1 MFTPKQQILS
11 SWCVRT
17 FSRLQKGSGT
27 EKKASAQSLLAWSKK
42 KYGGSGSSFVGS
54 VTRGRFGGLDPLS
67 THFPLF
73 FSPNKNFFF
82 FSFLYG
88 IPLGRRKRNLVQ
100 PFWGGGTLFGGRS
113 GWAGKIGIWL
123 SSASLLLPWTGRL
136 FSRMFQTHNFAFPS
150 YNRKTQP
157 ASWKKKGKIHSVKFW
172 SSCFVFQ
179 GSLLQKTGVE
189 GKNVRWMT
197 YKITFL
203 EEEEEEHTATPFMAH
218 NKKRNKQQKA
228 EKRKEK
234 EMGWLCFLIFLP
246 PHRLNPPFP
255 DTFGWWKALINN
267 PSLYAARNVAV
278 KVCGMG

>member
-1 MFTPKQQILS
+1 MWECSLGYKKDQEQKKSLS
-11 SWCVRT
+11 T
-17 FSRLQKGSGT
+17 K
-27 EKKASAQSLLAWSKK
+27 LAGLEQK

-54 VTRGRFGGLDPLS
+54 VTRGRFGVLDPLS
-67 THFPLF
+67 SHFPLF
-73 FSPNKNFFF
+73 FLRIKISFF

-100 PFWGGGTLFGGRS
+100 PFWEGGRPFLGRGVGEGGKS
-113 GWAGKIGIWL
+113 EFDWAAPP
-123 SSASLLLPWTGRL
+123 SFSLGPEDFFPEWSKHTTLP
-136 FSRMFQTHNFAFPS
+136 FPS
-150 YNRKTQP
+150 NNRKTQP

-189 GKNVRWMT
+189 GTNVRWMT

-203 EEEEEEHTATPFMAH
+203 EEEEEEEHTATPFMAH

-228 EKRKEK
+228 EKRKGK